1 MYNEQIEALISAALA
16 DGTLTEKE
24 KQILFKKAQSMG
36 IDLDEFEMVLDAR
49 LVEQQRKEKERVSQA
64 APKSNKLGDVRKC
77 PACGTIIPPNTKVCS
92 GCGMIF
98 SNNDADILE
107 IAKLQDNYIAICN
120 VKPIFP
126 TGPLFWSIYISIIVF
141 NLLSWIYSL
150 VCHPGWL
157 GLAIPLTVISITVFI
172 IIGTKK
178 IKRPYTV
185 FDNKYRS
192 YVAEHE
198 KLLSTAKSFYSQNNS
213 VNTRII
219 EINNNVDDI
228 LSQNEKKN
236 KIFLSISYGTLAL
249 TIILLLWL
257 SFGWFRNTV
266 NRHSYDR
273 TMHLI
278 VKAFNSNKPEKA
290 EKYFHEFV
298 DDWNYS
304 SYRVKVELAA
314 AMIDSYIALDNED
327 KVLYYAN
334 KNYDKLYI
342 YVVEY
347 YIDKEMY
354 QKAIDYTANVPEY
367 VYDALERSVKDLIR
381 KNQKNEAS
389 QLIKSNAYLFN
400 AEKKDSEYYKPK
412 VIKKLTQYTVE

>member
-1 MYNEQIEALISAALA
+1 MYNEQIEALISAALT
-16 DGTLTEKE
+16 DGVLTEKE

-49 LVEQQRKEKERVSQA
+49 LVEQQRKEKERISQA

-120 VKPIFP
+120 IKPIFP

-150 VCHPGWL
+150 ACHLGWL
-157 GLAIPLTVISITVFI
+157 GLAIPLTVISIIVFI
-172 IIGTKK
+172 IIATKK

-185 FDNKYRS
+185 FVNKYRS

-198 KLLSTAKSFYSQNNS
+198 KLLSTAKSFYSQDKS

-219 EINNNVDDI
+219 EINNNVEDT
-228 LSQNEKKN
+228 LAQNEKKN
-236 KIFLSISYGTLAL
+236 KLFLSISYGTLAL

-257 SFGWFRNTV
+257 SFGWFKNTV

-273 TMHLI
+273 TIHLI
-278 VKAFNSNKPEKA
+278 EKAFKAGKTEKA
-290 EKYFHEFV
+290 EKYFNSFAG
-298 DDWNYS
+298 DWNYWGNEYVDLATFMVE
-304 SYRVKVELAA
+304 SYV
-314 AMIDSYIALDNED
+314 ALDNEE
-327 KVLYYAN
+327 KILYYAN
-334 KNYDKLYI
+334 KYQDRLYT
-342 YVVEY
+342 YVISY
-347 YIDKEMY
+347 YISKDMY
-354 QKAIDYTANVPEY
+354 QNAIDYVSNFPEGIY
-367 VYDALERSVKDLIR
+367 VALKQSVKDLIR
-381 KNQKNEAS
+381 KNRKTEAT

-412 VIKKLTQYTVE
+412 VIKELTQYTIE

>member
-16 DGTLTEKE
+16 DGMLTEKE

-49 LVEQQRKEKERVSQA
+49 LVEEQKKERERVSKA

-98 SNNDADILE
+98 SNNEADILE

-120 VKPIFP
+120 VKPVFP
-126 TGPLFWSIYISIIVF
+126 TGPLFWSIYVFIIVF

-157 GLAIPLTVISITVFI
+157 GLAIPLTIISIAVFI
-172 IIGTKK
+172 TIGVKK
-178 IKRPYTV
+178 IETTYTV
-185 FDNKYRS
+185 FDNRYRS

-198 KLLSTAKSFYSQNNS
+198 KLLSTAKSFYSQDKS
-213 VNTRII
+213 VSYRIN
-219 EINNNVDDI
+219 EIKNNVDDV
-228 LSQNEKKN
+228 LAKNEKKN
-236 KIFLSISYGTLAL
+236 KLYLSFSYGTLTL

-257 SFGWFRNTV
+257 SFGWFTNTV
-266 NRHSYDR
+266 NKHSYDR
-273 TMHLI
+273 TLHLI

-298 DDWNYS
+298 DDWNWGYP
-304 SYRVKVELAA
+304 KDKLAKE
-314 AMIDSYIALDNED
+314 MIDSYVALDSED

-334 KNYDKLYI
+334 KNYSRFYI

-347 YIDKEMY
+347 YINKEMY
-354 QKAIDYTANVPEY
+354 QKAIDYTANDPEY
-367 VYDALERSVKDLIR
+367 AYVALERSVKDLIK
-381 KNQKNEAS
+381 KNQKKEAN
-389 QLIKSNAYLFN
+389 QLIKVNAYLFN
-400 AEKKDSEYYKPK
+400 TEKKDSEYYKPK
-412 VIKKLTQYTVE
+412 VIKELTQYTIE